1 MRWYELR
8 GLSTTPVVAQQGT
21 FAPNDGQHRWMGSI
35 AQDRAKNMT
44 VGYSISGP
52 NLFPGIRYTGRLAT
66 DPLNTLPQGEGVIV
80 NGTGAQT
87 VSARWGDYT
96 SMNIDPA
103 DDCSYWY
110 VNEYYAASGGTWRT
124 RIGHFR
130 YPTC

>member
-1 MRWYELR
+1 
-8 GLSTTPVVAQQGT
+8 
-21 FAPNDGQHRWMGSI
+21 
-35 AQDRAKNMT
+35 
-44 VGYSISGP
+44 
-52 NLFPGIRYTGRLAT
+52 
-66 DPLNTLPQGEGVIV
+66 VIV